1 MKRLLFSSVFC
12 VFCLFVFSQ
21 KYAKDIRQT
30 YLWDVTLSMKGF
42 GGAPDIYDAVVDVMI
57 KDIESISNER
67 TEIVV
72 VPFQNTK
79 YCAIWK
85 EKATPA
91 GKKAIIKKIK
101 DYNNQNLTS
110 TNISAPLQYTIDSVF
125 SENKIDI
132 LKLLTDGKDNVNPSR
147 LEELLRNWCM
157 IAKNKDVYGYYILL
171 TPAAKGGDVSLLL
184 KEICNFEEVDL
195 TNGKNFSGIAEIKQI
210 VPVFEDGININIR
223 DEYDK
228 SQRLNF
234 KLYMSEEV
242 PVGFEIHFKT
252 QSNPYLEIDTIA
264 RIREDMSV
272 ELKPHFILSK
282 DSLIRSVPINV
293 PHKEI
298 ILEYNATNRMNNGE
312 FAFTRLIDTA
322 CNVYL
327 INKPEKTVY
336 IYVK

>member
-1 MKRLLFSSVFC
+1 MKKLLLLFVLSIFSV
-12 VFCLFVFSQ
+12 FVFSQ

-30 YLWDVTLSMKGF
+30 YLWDVTLSMKGH
-42 GGAPDIYDAVVDVMI
+42 GGTPNIYTAVIDVMI

-72 VPFQNTK
+72 IPFQNTK
-79 YCAIWK
+79 YCSIWK
-85 EKATPA
+85 EKATPT

-101 DYNNQNLTS
+101 DYSNNNLTS
-110 TNISAPLQYTIDSVF
+110 TNISAPLQYAIDSIF
-125 SENKIDI
+125 SVDKIDI
-132 LKLLTDGKDNVNPSR
+132 LKLLTDGKDNVNPEK
-147 LEELLRNWCM
+147 LEEILRNWCM

-195 TNGKNFSGIAEIKQI
+195 TDGKNFSGIAEIKQI
-210 VPVFEDGININIR
+210 APVFEDGININIR

-228 SQRLNF
+228 VQRLNF
-234 KLYMSEEV
+234 KLYMSEDV
-242 PVGFEIHFKT
+242 PEGFEIHFKT
-252 QSNPYLEIDTIA
+252 QSNPYLKIDTIA
-264 RIREDMSV
+264 RISDDMSV

-282 DSLIRSVPINV
+282 DSLIHSVPIDF

-298 ILEYNATNRMNNGE
+298 VLEYNSTDNMSHGE
-312 FAFTRLIDTA
+312 FAFTRLIDTK